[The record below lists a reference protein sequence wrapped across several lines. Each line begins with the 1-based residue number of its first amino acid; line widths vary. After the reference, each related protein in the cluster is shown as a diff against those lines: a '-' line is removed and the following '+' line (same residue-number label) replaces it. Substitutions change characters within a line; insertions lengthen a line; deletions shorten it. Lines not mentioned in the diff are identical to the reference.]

1 MDDADEA
8 RTHISGLQRVLTLC
22 SGLTSALGLEVKPG
36 HSPSIKKDVA
46 ALWPGQSFDPGP
58 VTDEPLQGPLYIQC
72 SPQLPQRLVQEL
84 EIQGQAEAT

>member
-1 MDDADEA
+1 VDDADEA

-22 SGLTSALGLEVKPG
+22 SGLKLALGLEVKPE
-36 HSPSIKKDVA
+36 HLPSTKKDVA
-46 ALWPGQSFDPGP
+46 ALWPGQFLDPGP

-72 SPQLPQRLVQEL
+72 SPRLSQRLVQEL